1 MISPILESLQVLDI
15 PDSEYFGEKYRDYI
29 SNSKLR
35 LINPDEGGS
44 PELWKQGL
52 EPSYS
57 DAFL

>member
-52 EPSYS
+52 HSGIN
-57 DAFL
+57 